1 MGFINHLITGGPH
14 IVLTSHVHTCSY
26 IFQISYPFISYEKS
40 SHPRPGVHLCR
51 RLGRKFVFTGTVWG
65 LGGVD
70 DSMAQTI
77 KIASDVE
84 NIGKHL

>member
-1 MGFINHLITGGPH
+1 MFIHFPDLISIH
-14 IVLTSHVHTCSY
+14 ILQLAH
-26 IFQISYPFISYEKS
+26 IRA
-40 SHPRPGVHLCR
+40 PRVHLCR

-84 NIGKHL
+84 NIGKHVKFQGRGVRGN